1 MRYRKLGRTGF
12 EVSEIGYGA
21 WGIGGIQWLGGTDEE
36 ARAALNAAIDRGLNF
51 IDTALAYGEGHSE
64 QLAGEAVRH
73 AGQRIYVASKVPP
86 KNRTWPARPGTPI
99 EEVFPYD
106 YLVEST
112 EQSLRNLGVGTIDL
126 QQLHVW
132 TPEWIGREEWRR
144 AAEDLK
150 RSGKIRAFGLSL
162 NSHAPDSALEVIE
175 SGLIDCVQV
184 VYNIFEQAPEQNLFP
199 LAIERNIGVIARV
212 PLEEGALTGTIDENT
227 KFDPQ
232 DFRAGYFSGDR
243 KKQMIERVAALKRDL
258 EAAGVSEP
266 LPEVA
271 LRFSISHPA
280 VSTVIPGMRRVRHA
294 LSNCAVSDR
303 GPLDAKTLALLR
315 RHAWLRSP
323 Y

>member
-1 MRYRKLGRTGF
+1 
-12 EVSEIGYGA
+12 
-21 WGIGGIQWLGGTDEE
+21 
-36 ARAALNAAIDRGLNF
+36 
-51 IDTALAYGEGHSE
+51 
-64 QLAGEAVRH
+64 
-73 AGQRIYVASKVPP
+73 
-86 KNRTWPARPGTPI
+86 
-99 EEVFPYD
+99 
-106 YLVEST
+106 
-112 EQSLRNLGVGTIDL
+112 LRNLGLGTIDL

-132 TPEWIGREEWRR
+132 TAEWAEREEWRR

-150 RSGKIRAFGLSL
+150 RSGKIRAFGISL

-199 LAIERNIGVIARV
+199 LAIQRNVGIIARV
-212 PLEEGALTGTIDENT
+212 PLEEGALAGTIDENT

-232 DFRAGYFSGDR
+232 DFRAEFFSGDR

-294 LSNCAVSDR
+294 LSNCAVSER

-315 RHAWLRSP
+315 RHAWLRSAF
-323 Y
+323 